1 MTNYLLYFS
10 PGLVQEK
17 GLLIST
23 EIFHLLL
30 ECHRPGSQ
38 PPHVYSF
45 LHQQNEES
53 SQKDRRKGHVH
64 KLTLSFHK
72 MFRNQY
78 HITLDVENKL
88 F

>member
-10 PGLVQEK
+10 PALVQEK

-23 EIFHLLL
+23 ETFLLLL
-30 ECHRPGSQ
+30 ECHRSGLQ

-53 SQKDRRKGHVH
+53 NQKDRRKEHVL

-72 MFRNQY
+72 MFRKQY
-78 HITLDVENKL
+78 HITLDVDNKL
-88 F
+88 L